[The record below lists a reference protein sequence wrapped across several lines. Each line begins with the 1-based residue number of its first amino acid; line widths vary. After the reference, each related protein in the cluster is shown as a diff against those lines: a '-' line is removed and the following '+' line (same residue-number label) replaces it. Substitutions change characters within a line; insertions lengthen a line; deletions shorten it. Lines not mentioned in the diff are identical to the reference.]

1 MATLSVKGNKKF
13 LAQLFHELQ
22 MAECQFIAAREMLM
36 LCCNSL

>member
-1 MATLSVKGNKKF
+1 MATLSVKGNKF

-22 MAECQFIAAREMLM
+22 MAECQFIAVREMLM